1 MMQRFDFARALGMAG
16 FALSMAFVF
25 AIILM

>member
-1 MMQRFDFARALGMAG
+1 MMQRFDFARALGMTA

>member
-1 MMQRFDFARALGMAG
+1 MTQRFDFARALGMAA

-25 AIILM
+25 AVILM